1 MNEIFKPFSSLIWLF
16 SIMASLYLTGRL
28 VLQIGNAWNYE
39 NLTLFKIENQIL
51 IIYRHFTNFFA
62 KFCIISRKEI
72 SEKCENDTKFRAQTN
87 FLSRIFSQNFR
98 IYFPKN
104 VHICYF
110 AKFSYVLF
118 RENFR
123 IFRGRTK
130 CEKLRNWIDVNGPFD
145 EKILIVCLYLY
156 THIFSAPGYEISDKL
171 TWG

>member
-1 MNEIFKPFSSLIWLF
+1 M
-16 SIMASLYLTGRL
+16 
-28 VLQIGNAWNYE
+28 
-39 NLTLFKIENQIL
+39 ENQIF

-110 AKFSYVLF
+110 AKFSVVLF
-118 RENFR
+118 RENFTFFLQNSFKR
-123 IFRGRTK
+123 NLTKKTKIFAFFAGERNAK
-130 CEKLRNWIDVNGPFD
+130 NCEI
-145 EKILIVCLYLY
+145 E
-156 THIFSAPGYEISDKL
+156 L
-171 TWG
+171 TSTVPLMKKS